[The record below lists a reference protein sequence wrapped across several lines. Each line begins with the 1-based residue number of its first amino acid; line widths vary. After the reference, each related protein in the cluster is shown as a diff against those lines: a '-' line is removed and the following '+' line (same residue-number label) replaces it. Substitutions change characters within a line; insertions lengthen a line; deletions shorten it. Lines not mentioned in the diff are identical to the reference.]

1 VNDRTALLAVRRA
14 VVANLADC
22 DPSALVLVACSGGA
36 DSLALAAGAAISGHR
51 VGAVV
56 VDHGLQAGSADIA
69 STAAAQCHDLGLHP
83 VVTRRA
89 DVGSR
94 GGPEAAAREAR
105 YRAMRQVASELDATS
120 LLLAHTL
127 DDQAETVLL
136 RLARGSGARS
146 LAGMSPVDGDLRRPL
161 LGLRRETVRAACTQ
175 AGLTAHEDPHNAD
188 ARYAR
193 SRVRHHSLPAL
204 VEDLGDHVVLGL
216 ARSAASLREDNAALD
231 AWADRVDVESSTAQ
245 VTASIRS
252 LEEIPPAVG
261 VRVIRRMALQAG
273 CPGAAITREHL
284 LSVFTL
290 VTAWRGQ
297 GPIDLPGGV
306 RARRESGSLV
316 LHRASGRRSA
326 R

>member
-1 VNDRTALLAVRRA
+1 
-14 VVANLADC
+14 
-22 DPSALVLVACSGGA
+22 
-36 DSLALAAGAAISGHR
+36 
-51 VGAVV
+51 
-56 VDHGLQAGSADIA
+56 
-69 STAAAQCHDLGLHP
+69 
-83 VVTRRA
+83 
-89 DVGSR
+89 
-94 GGPEAAAREAR
+94 
-105 YRAMRQVASELDATS
+105 
-120 LLLAHTL
+120 
-127 DDQAETVLL
+127 
-136 RLARGSGARS
+136 
-146 LAGMSPVDGDLRRPL
+146 MSPVDGDLRRPL

-306 RARRESGSLV
+306 RARDESGSLV
-316 LHRASGRRSA
+316 LHRASGRRCTLRDVNGDLKRS
-326 R
+326 

>member
-1 VNDRTALLAVRRA
+1 MNDRTALLAVRRA

-89 DVGSR
+89 DVCSR